1 MGNFL
6 ELKNAKNNC
15 SFTDI
20 NFREWDKK
28 YFRNQIFKNVAFLST
43 SALQQIIPSPQIS
56 PC

>member
-15 SFTDI
+15 TFTDI
-20 NFREWDKK
+20 NFRKWDKK
-28 YFRNQIFKNVAFLST
+28 YSCDQVFKNVAFLST
-43 SALQQIIPSPQIS
+43 SALQQMSPSPQIS